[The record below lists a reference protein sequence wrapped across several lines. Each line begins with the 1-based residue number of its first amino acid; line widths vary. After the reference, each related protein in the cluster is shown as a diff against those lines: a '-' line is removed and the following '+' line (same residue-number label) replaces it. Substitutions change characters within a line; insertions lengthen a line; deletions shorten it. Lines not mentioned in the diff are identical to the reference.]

1 VTSSGKR
8 SVTTSGGA
16 SRAPPGR
23 EEKQREERQ
32 RERIPGPSEPGG
44 LAAARSMLERA
55 QPHVVAAYWREHYS
69 ELMRVDK
76 VAPSPRPSNLLAS
89 SNILLSTWAY
99 CSCRTRALVAEGLT

>member
-8 SVTTSGGA
+8 RNVTTSGGA
-16 SRAPPGR
+16 NRTPR
-23 EEKQREERQ
+23 EREERQ

-55 QPHVVAAYWREHYS
+55 QPRVVAAYWREHYS

-76 VAPSPRPSNLLAS
+76 VVPKPRPRKPQPQPPSL
-89 SNILLSTWAY
+89 IK
-99 CSCRTRALVAEGLT
+99 

>member
-1 VTSSGKR
+1 MTSSGKRR

-16 SRAPPGR
+16 KGAPP
-23 EEKQREERQ
+23 EREERQ

-44 LAAARSMLERA
+44 LAAARTMLQGA

-76 VAPSPRPSNLLAS
+76 VGQRPRPSARKPKLVAS
-89 SNILLSTWAY
+89 SNRLLYTSSY
-99 CSCRTRALVAEGLT
+99 SSLLR